1 MPAITE
7 IQALQNAVFNT
18 GTAGLEVKQKI
29 IPDKRV
35 KTGAYYLTLNGTCI
49 SPVLD
54 YENLNHFILGF
65 SKAKS
70 IFNY

>member
-29 IPDKRV
+29 IPEIVLIQTFVINRFKM
-35 KTGAYYLTLNGTCI
+35 
-49 SPVLD
+49 SPVALLPLPLPTVHGLQ
-54 YENLNHFILGF
+54 N
-65 SKAKS
+65 S
-70 IFNY
+70 ICCALPFGN